1 LSDRSP
7 LRSPFVEAMGAEL
20 LEWAEG
26 RVRWGITLGPQHT
39 NPGGIMHGG
48 VVAALLDEAVAGA
61 ITSLRGQEAVPSD
74 PHLLLEMNVSFL
86 SAARPGERLEV
97 EGWVLRMGRQVAFAE
112 AEARRL
118 PGGQLVAKGRF
129 TFLLPAR
136 RD

>member
-1 LSDRSP
+1 MSDRSP

-74 PHLLLEMNVSFL
+74 PHLLLEMTVSFL

>member
-1 LSDRSP
+1 
-7 LRSPFVEAMGAEL
+7 MGAEL

>member
-1 LSDRSP
+1 MSDRSP

>member
-1 LSDRSP
+1 MSDRSP

-86 SAARPGERLEV
+86 SAARPG
-97 EGWVLRMGRQVAFAE
+97 
-112 AEARRL
+112 
-118 PGGQLVAKGRF
+118 
-129 TFLLPAR
+129 
-136 RD
+136 